1 MGTYTQ
7 NDGSIVGSNYFQGLI
22 KPWDEYICI
31 SVSDNSSVLVIG
43 NYDGVSGSSVSFKD
57 STVYRVTRGSSG
69 SYSYT
74 TSVTEE
80 STTTISVTEPYY
92 IYSNT
97 YSGAPA
103 LNCTQANSI
112 QAYFVVFCCVLYVVN
127 NVIGNVIRSVIKE
140 ILP

>member
-1 MGTYTQ
+1 MASYTQ
-7 NDGSIVGSNYFQGLI
+7 NDTSVIGSTYFQGII
-22 KPWDEYICI
+22 KPWDDYICM
-31 SVSDNSSVLVIG
+31 SVSDYSSILVVG
-43 NYDGVSGSSVSFKD
+43 KYDGVSGSSVNFKD

-80 STTTISVTEPYY
+80 STTTITVTEPYY

-103 LNCTQANSI
+103 LNCTSAASI
-112 QAYFVVFCCVLYVVN
+112 TSYFVCFCCILYVVN